1 MERLG
6 DTDTAKYRCLYE
18 HFYQICYQIQEE
30 KIHFLINGGNVQR
43 TKTDMKDF
51 LFCQRC
57 RSWIDALQL
66 LVCAHYPVQ
75 LLYSNLYLRP
85 LCLCR

>member
-1 MERLG
+1 
-6 DTDTAKYRCLYE
+6 
-18 HFYQICYQIQEE
+18 
-30 KIHFLINGGNVQR
+30 
-43 TKTDMKDF
+43 MKDF

-85 LCLCR
+85 LCFCR